1 MNVDDLL
8 KEIQI
13 QLSEKNV
20 NFLIGSGASVPFF
33 PSLGN
38 IEKVLTERENSNYVR
53 QLIYLHYFNKVI
65 VKNYDLIDNSVYSEF
80 GVTKNY
86 RSFIKGLVNTMNYR
100 NTRVSPKRVNIFT
113 TNYDLFFERAIDFEQ
128 RSNSSL
134 IINDG
139 TNGYFLRT
147 LSSENYHKTVSR
159 NGVFDNYQKELPTI
173 NLIKCHGSVN
183 WVKTKTE
190 SEDVIAIENDLKLIE
205 KVRNEARKI
214 KLTEEEE
221 KYIEEY
227 LSKEEIDEDLNIKI
241 NDIAEINWWQL
252 ETFFSEYKKLMIINP
267 EKSKFQN
274 TVLDEHY
281 YSLLRLLSYEL
292 EKEQTVLIVF
302 GFSFAD
308 EHIRNLI
315 KRSFH
320 NPQLRIYIFV
330 YQNGMRQKMTQLLNC
345 DYQKNVV
352 IIEPTDDMPP
362 IDLSFFNKLL
372 FEGNEQ

>member
-1 MNVDDLL
+1 MNINDVI
-8 KEIQI
+8 KELQVQI
-13 QLSEKNV
+13 SEKNV
-20 NFLIGSGASVPFF
+20 NFLIGSGASVPYF

-38 IEKVLTERENSNYVR
+38 IENVLTEREYSNSVR

-65 VKNYDLIDNSVYSEF
+65 EKNYDLLDESAHCENDVS
-80 GVTKNY
+80 KNY
-86 RSFIKGLVNTMNYR
+86 RRFIKGLVNSLNYR
-100 NTRVSPKRVNIFT
+100 NTRISPKRANIFT
-113 TNYDLFFERAIDFEQ
+113 TNYDMFFESAIDYEQ
-128 RSNSSL
+128 RSNPSL
-134 IINDG
+134 ILNDG
-139 TNGYFLRT
+139 GNGYFFRV

-183 WVKTKTE
+183 WIKSVDEREDIIEINNDLNVIERIRNIANEIKLLE
-190 SEDVIAIENDLKLIE
+190 SEEEVIED
-205 KVRNEARKI
+205 
-214 KLTEEEE
+214 
-221 KYIEEY
+221 Y
-227 LSKEEIDEDLNIKI
+227 LSKEYDETLNIKI
-241 NDIAEINWWQL
+241 HEIAEINGKLL
-252 ETFFSEYKKLMIINP
+252 ESFFNEYKNLMIINP

-274 TVLDEHY
+274 TVMDEYY

-330 YQNGMRQKMTQLLNC
+330 YKNGMKQKMLQLLNC
-345 DYQKNVV
+345 EYQKNVV
-352 IIEPTDDMPP
+352 IIEPIDEMPP
-362 IDLSFFNKLL
+362 IDLAHFNKLL
-372 FEGNEQ
+372 FEGYEQ